1 MNYIV
6 FDLEWNQN
14 PSGKKT
20 RNDRLPFEIIEIGAV
35 KVNSKKEIT
44 DHFHRL
50 IKPQVYKWIHDS
62 IHEVIHV
69 DYKDLMKG
77 VPFEQAVREFIDWC
91 GEDWYFFTWGNQDV
105 MELQRNMKF
114 YGLLDLLPG
123 PVTYY
128 DVQKLYSISYDD
140 GTHRCALE
148 HAIDELKIEKS
159 RGFHRALADA
169 WYTAKVLEKINN
181 IIIIN
186 HPSLDVYQ
194 NPKKKK
200 DEIHISYPD
209 HDGTHRCAL
218 EHAIDELKIEKSR
231 GFHRALADAW
241 YTAKVLE
248 KINNIIII
256 NHPSLDVY
264 QNPKKKKD
272 EIHIS
277 YPDHDKYVSREFA
290 TRERIMKDREVTSTR
305 CPVCHLPAKRKL
317 RWFMNNP
324 KVYYS
329 ISNCEEHGLIR
340 GKIRIRKTED
350 EKYFAVKTLRF
361 TDTEEAEELRERK
374 EVLRLRRKLKRSVE
388 KEI

>member
-14 PSGKKT
+14 PGGKKT
-20 RNDRLPFEIIEIGAV
+20 RNEKLPFEIIEIGAV
-35 KVNSKKEIT
+35 KVNTKKEIT
-44 DHFHRL
+44 DSFHRL
-50 IKPQVYKWIHDS
+50 IRPQVYNWIHDS

-69 DYKDLMKG
+69 DYKDLMDG
-77 VPFEQAVREFIDWC
+77 VSFEQAAREFLEWC
-91 GEDWYFFTWGNQDV
+91 GTDWYFFTWGNQDV

-209 HDGTHRCAL
+209 HD
-218 EHAIDELKIEKSR
+218 
-231 GFHRALADAW
+231 
-241 YTAKVLE
+241 
-248 KINNIIII
+248 
-256 NHPSLDVY
+256 
-264 QNPKKKKD
+264 
-272 EIHIS
+272 
-277 YPDHDKYVSREFA
+277 KYVSREFA
-290 TRERIMKDREVTSTR
+290 TRERIMKDREVT
-305 CPVCHLPAKRKL
+305 
-317 RWFMNNP
+317 
-324 KVYYS
+324 
-329 ISNCEEHGLIR
+329 NCEEHGLIR

>member
-1 MNYIV
+1 MKPYCIYTLGLILLACATLTACMEEEDAELQTQLVVEGWIEDGGYPVVLLGETHAIDAGMQNIENY
-6 FDLEWNQN
+6 
-14 PSGKKT
+14 
-20 RNDRLPFEIIEIGAV
+20 IEIGAV

-209 HDGTHRCAL
+209 HD
-218 EHAIDELKIEKSR
+218 
-231 GFHRALADAW
+231 
-241 YTAKVLE
+241 
-248 KINNIIII
+248 
-256 NHPSLDVY
+256 
-264 QNPKKKKD
+264 
-272 EIHIS
+272 
-277 YPDHDKYVSREFA
+277 KYVSREFA

-329 ISNCEEHGLIR
+329 ISNCEEHGLIK

>member
-14 PSGKKT
+14 PAGKKS
-20 RNDRLPFEIIEIGAV
+20 RNDKLPFEIIEIGAV
-35 KVNSKKEIT
+35 KVNSRKEIT
-44 DHFHRL
+44 DSFHRL

-77 VPFEQAVREFIDWC
+77 VPFEQAVREFLDWC

-114 YGLLDLLPG
+114 YKLLDLLPG

-140 GTHRCALE
+140 GERRCALE

-159 RGFHRALADA
+159 QGFHRALADA
-169 WYTAKVLEKINN
+169 WYTAEVLKKISN
-181 IIIIN
+181 IM
-186 HPSLDVYQ
+186 
-194 NPKKKK
+194 
-200 DEIHISYPD
+200 
-209 HDGTHRCAL
+209 
-218 EHAIDELKIEKSR
+218 
-231 GFHRALADAW
+231 
-241 YTAKVLE
+241 
-248 KINNIIII
+248 II

-290 TRERIMKDREVTSTR
+290 TRERVMKDREVTSTR
-305 CPVCHLPAKRKL
+305 CPICHLPAKRKL

-329 ISNCEEHGLIR
+329 VSVCEEHGLIK
-340 GKIRIRKTED
+340 GKIRIRKTEE

-374 EVLRLRRKLKRSVE
+374 EVLRLRRKLKRSAE

>member
-1 MNYIV
+1 M
-6 FDLEWNQN
+6 
-14 PSGKKT
+14 
-20 RNDRLPFEIIEIGAV
+20 
-35 KVNSKKEIT
+35 
-44 DHFHRL
+44 
-50 IKPQVYKWIHDS
+50 
-62 IHEVIHV
+62 
-69 DYKDLMKG
+69 
-77 VPFEQAVREFIDWC
+77 
-91 GEDWYFFTWGNQDV
+91 

-128 DVQKLYSISYDD
+128 DVQKLYSISYD
-140 GTHRCALE
+140 
-148 HAIDELKIEKS
+148 
-159 RGFHRALADA
+159 
-169 WYTAKVLEKINN
+169 
-181 IIIIN
+181 
-186 HPSLDVYQ
+186 
-194 NPKKKK
+194 
-200 DEIHISYPD
+200 
-209 HDGTHRCAL
+209 DGTHRCAL

>member
-1 MNYIV
+1 
-6 FDLEWNQN
+6 
-14 PSGKKT
+14 
-20 RNDRLPFEIIEIGAV
+20 
-35 KVNSKKEIT
+35 
-44 DHFHRL
+44 
-50 IKPQVYKWIHDS
+50 
-62 IHEVIHV
+62 
-69 DYKDLMKG
+69 MKG

-128 DVQKLYSISYDD
+128 DVQKLYSISYD
-140 GTHRCALE
+140 
-148 HAIDELKIEKS
+148 
-159 RGFHRALADA
+159 
-169 WYTAKVLEKINN
+169 
-181 IIIIN
+181 
-186 HPSLDVYQ
+186 
-194 NPKKKK
+194 
-200 DEIHISYPD
+200 
-209 HDGTHRCAL
+209 DGTHRCAL

-374 EVLRLRRKLKRSVE
+374 EVLRLRRKLKRSVD

>member
-91 GEDWYFFTWGNQDV
+91 GEDGYFFTWGNQDV

-128 DVQKLYSISYDD
+128 DVQKLYSISYD
-140 GTHRCALE
+140 
-148 HAIDELKIEKS
+148 
-159 RGFHRALADA
+159 
-169 WYTAKVLEKINN
+169 
-181 IIIIN
+181 
-186 HPSLDVYQ
+186 
-194 NPKKKK
+194 
-200 DEIHISYPD
+200 
-209 HDGTHRCAL
+209 DGTHRCAL

-374 EVLRLRRKLKRSVE
+374 EVLRLRRKLKRSAE